1 MMNTGLDFP
10 DAIGAPD
17 ADAAGDPAAPAAGAD
32 RRAPG
37 HKAVVE

>member
-1 MMNTGLDFP
+1 MNTGLDFP
-10 DAIGAPD
+10 DATGAPD